1 MSLPPPNL
9 DDRDFRSLVEEAR
22 TRIPTYTGEWTNFN
36 DSDPGMTLVQ
46 LHAWLTET
54 LLYRVNRLP
63 DLAYVNFLNLLG
75 TTPQP
80 ARAAQAEL
88 TFRFADL
95 DRAGDPLTV
104 LVPKGVQVGVDDP
117 DLDAPITFETN
128 ETLRGINAA
137 VAAII
142 APGEGGAGRRL
153 CGEYDADE
161 AALTLLQPFRPF
173 GDDAAIPELLIGL
186 LLRPTRAKG
195 EDYFLDRFPEGEL
208 NLTVLTPQV
217 FEPDASG
224 AVIDGPFGRDCRF
237 PWQGT
242 EDGADLVWSVYT
254 HSGAGPDLGNP
265 AHWSPVSLRG
275 DETAGLR
282 HSGHVWI
289 GMPPNLP
296 MVGFAALDRDFWAA
310 LDLSKPPASRAELVA
325 DLAAGVFAAA
335 DLPVRV
341 WRDDLGLTD
350 PPLQDLDEL
359 IVMIEAATDMDLG
372 RVDPKAWLDLGYSAA
387 PAPHGLVWLRA
398 RLDVPR
404 DRVAQVSGLHL
415 NTIRA
420 TAAVSRTTE
429 VLGTSAGRPNQTFRL
444 KRAPVLIDPATG
456 APDLEIELVD
466 PTGTTRET
474 WRRGDDFYGAG
485 RDTPRY
491 LLDPGT
497 GVLTFGDGVNGRIPV
512 AGSRVVAARYRVGG
526 GALGN
531 VGAGKITAL
540 KTALPQVDSVTNLR
554 AAAGGSDAE
563 TLDEARLR
571 APQLLR
577 TRDRAVAA
585 QDFADLALRTPGVA
599 LRAAFALPLVA
610 LDNAVVPPAM
620 IPDTPGAVTVVV
632 LPVNRQ
638 PTPQPSEEQLRLIC
652 AWLNQRRLI
661 TTELYVTGPRY
672 VSVTALRAEIVARA
686 DADLKAVQDAALA
699 AVTRYFHPLDGGED
713 GRGWPF
719 GGAIY
724 RGNVFDLLLAQPGVA
739 RVADLKIT
747 LDGLAGDDCADMLP
761 VDPGTLVHLP
771 QSAVVLEVRYG
782 RSG

>member
-1 MSLPPPNL
+1 MPLPPPNL
-9 DDRDFRSLVEEAR
+9 DDRDFRALVDEAR
-22 TRIPTYTGEWTNFN
+22 ARIPTYTGEWTNFN
-36 DSDPGMTLVQ
+36 DSDPGMVLVQ

-75 TTPQP
+75 TTPAP

-104 LVPKGVQVGVDDP
+104 FVPKGVQVGVDDP
-117 DLDAPITFETN
+117 DLATPITFETN
-128 ETLRGINAA
+128 ETLRGINAT

-142 APGEGGAGRRL
+142 APDAAGTGRRL
-153 CGEYDADE
+153 YGEYDADE

-173 GDDAAIPELLIGL
+173 GDDAAAPEMLVGL
-186 LLRPTRAKG
+186 LLRPVRAKD

-208 NLTVLTPQV
+208 NLTAFTPQV

-237 PWQGT
+237 PWQGASA
-242 EDGADLVWSVYT
+242 GADVAWSVYT
-254 HSGAGPDLGNP
+254 HAEAAPDLTNA
-265 AHWSPVSLRG
+265 AHWTPVNLRG
-275 DETAGLR
+275 DETEGLR
-282 HSGHVWI
+282 NSGHVWLA
-289 GMPPNLP
+289 MPPNLP
-296 MVGFAALDRDFWAA
+296 MVPFAALDRGFWAA
-310 LDLSKPPASRAELVA
+310 LDLVKPPSSRAELVA
-325 DLAAGVFAAA
+325 DLTAGVFVAA
-335 DLPVRV
+335 DLPPAV

-350 PPLQDLDEL
+350 PPLQDLDAL
-359 IVMIEAATDMDLG
+359 VTLIEAAVDMDLG
-372 RVDPKAWLDLGYSAA
+372 RVDPKHWADLGYSAA

-404 DRVAQVSGLHL
+404 DRVAEVSGLHL

-420 TAAVSRTTE
+420 TAATSRATE

-456 APDLEIELVD
+456 QPDLDIELVD
-466 PTGTTRET
+466 PTGTTREG
-474 WRRGDDFYGAG
+474 WERGEDFYGAG

-512 AGSRVVAARYRVGG
+512 AGSRVVAARYTVGG

-554 AAAGGSDAE
+554 DAAGGADAE
-563 TLDEARLR
+563 TLDEAKLR

-585 QDFADLALRTPGVA
+585 QDFADLALRTPGVD
-599 LRAAFALPLVA
+599 LRAAYALPLTA

-620 IPDTPGAVTVVV
+620 IEGTPGAVTVVV

-672 VSVTALRAEIVARA
+672 VAITGLRAEIVARP
-686 DADLKAVQDAALA
+686 DTDLKAVQDAALA
-699 AVTRYFHPLDGGED
+699 ALTRYFHPLDGGED

-724 RGNVFDLLLAQPGVA
+724 RGNVFELLLSQPGVA

-747 LDGLAGDDCADMLP
+747 MEGLAGDDCADMLP
-761 VDPGTLVHLP
+761 VAAGTLVHLP
-771 QSAVVLEVRYG
+771 PSVITLEVRHA